1 MTATETGSARGIA
14 PDIEDV
20 MALSPLQEGLYSL
33 TVLSGLADSADD
45 EPADDPYVI
54 GMAADIA
61 GALDA
66 DLLRDCAAKMLARHP
81 NLRASFFSR
90 EIPRPVQIVPS
101 RVDLP
106 WRQVNASPEDVET
119 LEAAERRRPFDL
131 EHTPAIRFLL
141 IELPCG
147 QWRLVITAHHIVID
161 GWSLPVFVNEMMI
174 LYRAGGDLAALPVA
188 PRPYRDYIGWLAS
201 RDQAV
206 SQQVWRQHLADLPGP
221 TLLSAALGGA
231 RAASIGLPR
240 RTELRIDA
248 QTTAS
253 LVNGARSR
261 GVTVNT
267 LLQMAWALVLS
278 RLTDRDDVVFGV
290 TVSGRPAELAGVE
303 TMIGLFINT
312 VPLRVRLRAAVGVG
326 EQCRAVQRDAAMLR
340 EHSYLGHAQLRALG
354 GVGEMFD
361 TLLVYENFPLNGM
374 AAGGELTSA
383 GLTFRPAA
391 LESLTHFPVVLAAHI
406 AEREM
411 VLQVEVIDGALGATT
426 AETLGRRVLASAE
439 RLLQMWERPLREVS
453 VLLDDEAAPLRA
465 DDAATPPPALGIHTR
480 FAEIAQRMPDD
491 LAVSWANG
499 TLSYRELDTA
509 ADRLASRLA
518 DMLAD
523 RRSGAETPVAI
534 KLLRSPQYIV
544 AMLAVLKVG
553 AMCVPLEPGMP
564 PERVDSILR
573 QSGATI
579 VLDEQLLHQLVDAA
593 ESRVGK
599 YRAVDVA
606 PEQAAYVVFTSGT
619 TGEPKGVIGTH
630 AAVGAYADDHLD
642 SVLRPAAA
650 RLGRPLRIAHGWSFA
665 FDAAW
670 QPLVALLDG
679 HAVHVVDDQTQTDAE
694 ALVRVIAE
702 HGIDMIDTTP
712 SMFAQLKAF
721 GLLTEVPLA
730 VLALGG
736 ESVGSAA
743 WALIRD
749 ECTRTSM
756 TAFNCYGP
764 TEATVEAVVAA
775 IAAYDEPSIGR
786 PTRHTR
792 GYVLDSG
799 LRPVP
804 CGATGELYLAG
815 AQLAR
820 GYLGRPAETGRRFVA
835 DPFVAGER
843 MYRTGDLVRRQSDGS
858 LQYVARADAQ
868 VKIRGYR
875 VEPGEIAAV
884 LESHPGIRRAGVLMH
899 ERQGVARL
907 TAYVAATDPASMQPS
922 TAELRRMLS
931 SRLPRYMIPQR
942 IVIVDEIP
950 LTPNGKLD
958 ENALA
963 ATDSA
968 SRPVGG
974 EPGESAPATPT
985 ESAFAELLAEML
997 KIPRVDVNADL
1008 LELGLDSIAA
1018 LSMVQAARRRG
1029 IAMRARL
1036 VLECGSIRELAA
1048 AVDFDAAAFA
1058 PDVGAESG
1066 PISLLAN
1073 AHWLYEYG
1081 EARRLAQ
1088 AEAIRLPEG
1097 VTGEH
1102 LRTALSIIVDGHE
1115 ILRTRL
1121 DRAAMTLLPHR
1132 RGDFLT
1138 EVSVSDDLQA
1148 AVGACTGQAI
1158 DSLDPERGRLLA
1170 AIWLRPPN
1178 SQSVLVL
1185 AAHVLAMD
1193 PVSWQVVLGE
1203 LDAALQALIAG
1214 KSPAPIREHTS
1225 YRLWTRALASRAESL
1240 DSGPF
1245 WASQLA
1251 GDDPDLGS
1259 RRLNPAS
1266 DRAGD
1271 LLVRTTMLD
1280 LDTTGRLLKAGLPIF
1295 DVLIAAAA
1303 RMVTRW
1309 RQARGQPTPSP
1320 LLALETHGRADA
1332 LFDDARAAKGELIDT
1347 TETVGLLSAIYPLRV
1362 GTEDPRQVGQ
1372 RLSAI
1377 PGDGIDYGLLRHLR
1391 PDAGGELADLPEPQL
1406 LLNYLGRADVGGAS
1420 GLWLDRGLLSG
1431 VSPVPEPELAVR
1443 YELSIVATVLG
1454 TGDHQ
1459 VLVTQWRGLPDIL
1472 SDSDITALQALWT
1485 QALKEMVT

>member
-1 MTATETGSARGIA
+1 MTATGTETGSRPDIA

-33 TVLSGLADSADD
+33 TVLSALADSVA
-45 EPADDPYVI
+45 EDPYVI
-54 GMAADIA
+54 GMAADIS

-66 DLLRDCAAKMLARHP
+66 DLLRDCAAKMLTRHP
-81 NLRASFFSR
+81 NLRASFFSQG
-90 EIPRPVQIVPS
+90 IPRPVQIVPS
-101 RVDLP
+101 RVELP
-106 WRQVNASPEDVET
+106 WRHVAAAPEDVET
-119 LEAAERRRPFDL
+119 LEAAERRRPFDF
-131 EHTPAIRFLL
+131 ERAPAIRFLL
-141 IELPCG
+141 IELPG
-147 QWRLVITAHHIVID
+147 ARWRLVITAHHIVID

-174 LYRAGGDLAALPVA
+174 LYWASGDLEALPGA
-188 PRPYRDYIGWLAS
+188 PRPYRDYIGWLAN
-201 RDQAV
+201 RDQAA
-206 SQQVWRQHLADLPGP
+206 SQQIWRQHLADLPGP
-221 TLLSAALGGA
+221 TLLSAAMGGA
-231 RAASIGLPR
+231 PSDSAGLPR
-240 RTELRIDA
+240 GTELRIDSPA
-248 QTTAS
+248 TAE
-253 LVNGARSR
+253 LVEGARSR

-267 LLQMAWALVLS
+267 LLQMAWALVVS

-312 VPLRVRLRAAVGVG
+312 VPLRVRLDAAVAVG
-326 EQCRAVQRDAAMLR
+326 AQCRALQRDAATLR
-340 EHSYLGHAQLRALG
+340 DHGYLGHAQLRALG

-361 TLLVYENFPLNGM
+361 TLLVYENFPLGGM
-374 AAGGELTSA
+374 AAAGELTSA
-383 GLTFRPAA
+383 GVTFRPAA
-391 LESLTHFPVVLAAHI
+391 LESLTHFPVVIAAHM
-406 AEREM
+406 AGSELVVQM
-411 VLQVEVIDGALGATT
+411 EVIDGALGVTT
-426 AETLGRRVLASAE
+426 AATLGRRVTATAQ
-439 RLLQMWERPLREVS
+439 RLLQRWERPLREVS
-453 VLLDDEAAPLRA
+453 VLLDDEAAPLRGV
-465 DDAATPPPALGIHTR
+465 DAATPPAPLSIHAR
-480 FAEIAQRMPDD
+480 FAAIAERMPDN
-491 LAVSWANG
+491 LAVSWAGG
-499 TLSYRELDTA
+499 TLSYRELDA
-509 ADRLASRLA
+509 SADRLASRLA
-518 DMLAD
+518 GMLAD
-523 RRSGAETPVAI
+523 RRAGAESPVAI
-534 KLLRSPQYIV
+534 KLLRGPRYIV
-544 AMLAVLKVG
+544 AVLAVLKAG
-553 AMCVPLEPGMP
+553 AVCVPLEPGMP

-579 VLDEQLLHQLVDAA
+579 VVDEQLLDQFLNASEDPD
-593 ESRVGK
+593 GD
-599 YRAVDVA
+599 YRPADVQ
-606 PEQAAYVVFTSGT
+606 PQQAAYVVFTSGT

-642 SVLRPAAA
+642 HVLRPAASS
-650 RLGRPLRIAHGWSFA
+650 LGRPLRVAHAWSFA

-679 HAVHVVDDQTQTDAE
+679 HAVHVIDEHTQTDAE

-702 HGIDMIDTTP
+702 HRVDMIDTTP

-721 GLLTEVPLA
+721 GLLNDVPLA

-736 ESVGSAA
+736 EAVGSAA
-743 WALIRD
+743 WALIGT

-764 TEATVEAVVAA
+764 TETTVEAVVAA
-775 IAAYDEPSIGR
+775 IAEHDEPSIGR
-786 PTRHTR
+786 PTGRTCA
-792 GYVLDSG
+792 YVLDSG

-804 CGATGELYLAG
+804 CGAIGELYLAG
-815 AQLAR
+815 AQLTR
-820 GYLGRPAETGRRFVA
+820 GYLGRPAETSQRFVA
-835 DPFVAGER
+835 NPFSAGER
-843 MYRTGDLVRRQSDGS
+843 MYRTGDLVRRQPDGS
-858 LQYVARADAQ
+858 LQYIGRADSQ
-868 VKIRGYR
+868 VKIRGHR

-884 LESHPGIRRAGVLMH
+884 IESHPGIRRAGVLVH
-899 ERQGVARL
+899 ERQGVTRL

-922 TAELRRMLS
+922 TAELRLMLN

-958 ENALA
+958 DNALA
-963 ATDSA
+963 AADSA
-968 SRPVGG
+968 AGPSS
-974 EPGESAPATPT
+974 GESEPATPT

-997 KIPRVDVNADL
+997 KISRVDVDADL

-1018 LSMVQAARRRG
+1018 LSVVQAARRRG
-1029 IAMRARL
+1029 IALRARL
-1036 VLECGSIRELAA
+1036 VLECGNIRELAA
-1048 AVDFDAAAFA
+1048 AVDFEAAGFT
-1058 PDVGAESG
+1058 PDVKAESG
-1066 PISLLAN
+1066 PIPLLAN
-1073 AHWLYEYG
+1073 AHWLYDYG
-1081 EARRLAQ
+1081 QPRRLAQ

-1102 LRTALSIIVDGHE
+1102 LRTALAAIVDGHE
-1115 ILRTRL
+1115 VLRTRL
-1121 DRAAMTLLPHR
+1121 DRASMTLLPHR
-1132 RGDFLT
+1132 EGDFLT

-1148 AVGACTGQAI
+1148 AVGVSIGQAI

-1170 AIWLRPPN
+1170 AVWLRPPKG
-1178 SQSVLVL
+1178 QSVLVL

-1203 LDAALQALIAG
+1203 LDAALHALLAG

-1225 YRLWTRALASRAESL
+1225 YRRWTQALTGRAESL
-1240 DSGPF
+1240 DSTLF

-1251 GDDPDLGS
+1251 GDDPDLGV
-1259 RRLNPAS
+1259 RRLNPDV

-1280 LDTTGRLLKAGLPIF
+1280 LGTTSRLLKSGVPMLEL
-1295 DVLIAAAA
+1295 LIAASA

-1309 RQARGQPTPSP
+1309 RQRRGQPTPSP

-1332 LFDDARAAKGELIDT
+1332 LFDGNRAADGELIDT

-1362 GTEDPRQVGQ
+1362 DTDDPRQVAQ

-1391 PDAGGELADLPEPQL
+1391 ADTAGQLGALPEPQL

-1454 TGDHQ
+1454 TSDHQ
-1459 VLVTQWRGLPDIL
+1459 VLVTQWRGLRDIL
-1472 SDSDITALQALWT
+1472 GDSDIAALQALWT
-1485 QALKEMVT
+1485 QALEEMVT

>member
-1 MTATETGSARGIA
+1 MTATGTETGSRPDIA
-14 PDIEDV
+14 PHIEDV

-33 TVLSGLADSADD
+33 TVLSALADSVA
-45 EPADDPYVI
+45 EDPYVI
-54 GMAADIA
+54 GMAADIS

-66 DLLRDCAAKMLARHP
+66 DLLRDCAAKMLTRHP
-81 NLRASFFSR
+81 NLRASFFSQG
-90 EIPRPVQIVPS
+90 IPRPVQIVPS
-101 RVDLP
+101 RVELP
-106 WRQVNASPEDVET
+106 WRHVAGAPEDVET
-119 LEAAERRRPFDL
+119 LEAAERRRPFDF
-131 EHTPAIRFLL
+131 ERAPAIRFLL
-141 IELPCG
+141 IELPG
-147 QWRLVITAHHIVID
+147 ARWRLVITAHHIVID

-174 LYRAGGDLAALPVA
+174 LYRAGGDLEALPGA
-188 PRPYRDYIGWLAS
+188 PRPYRDYIGWLAN
-201 RDQAV
+201 RDQAA
-206 SQQVWRQHLADLPGP
+206 SQQIWRQHLADLPGP

-231 RAASIGLPR
+231 PSDSAGLPR
-240 RTELRIDA
+240 RTELRIDPPA
-248 QTTAS
+248 TTE
-253 LVNGARSR
+253 LVDGARAR

-267 LLQMAWALVLS
+267 LLQMAWALVVS

-312 VPLRVRLRAAVGVG
+312 VPLRVRLDAALAVGA
-326 EQCRAVQRDAAMLR
+326 QCLALQRDAATLR
-340 EHSYLGHAQLRALG
+340 DHGYLGHAQLRALG

-361 TLLVYENFPLNGM
+361 TLLVYENFPLVGM
-374 AAGGELTSA
+374 AADGELTSA

-391 LESLTHFPVVLAAHI
+391 LESLTHFPVVIAAHMAGSELVVQI
-406 AEREM
+406 
-411 VLQVEVIDGALGATT
+411 EVIDGALGVTT
-426 AETLGRRVLASAE
+426 AATLGRRVTTTAQ
-439 RLLQMWERPLREVS
+439 RLLQSWERPLREVS

-465 DDAATPPPALGIHTR
+465 VDAATPPVPLSIHAR
-480 FAEIAQRMPDD
+480 FAAIAERMPDN
-491 LAVSWANG
+491 LAVSWDG
-499 TLSYRELDTA
+499 GRLSYRELDA
-509 ADRLASRLA
+509 SADRLASRLA
-518 DMLAD
+518 GMLAD
-523 RRSGAETPVAI
+523 RRAGAESPVAI
-534 KLLRSPQYIV
+534 KLLRGPRYIV
-544 AMLAVLKVG
+544 AVLAVLKAG
-553 AMCVPLEPGMP
+553 AVCVPLEPGMP

-579 VLDEQLLHQLVDAA
+579 VVDEQLLDQFLNASEDPD
-593 ESRVGK
+593 GD
-599 YRAVDVA
+599 YRPTDVQ
-606 PEQAAYVVFTSGT
+606 PQQAAYVVFTSGT

-642 SVLRPAAA
+642 HVLRPAASS
-650 RLGRPLRIAHGWSFA
+650 LGRPLRIAHAWSFA

-679 HAVHVVDDQTQTDAE
+679 HAVHVVDEHTQTDAE

-702 HGIDMIDTTP
+702 HRVDMIDTTP

-721 GLLTEVPLA
+721 GLLNDVPLA
-730 VLALGG
+730 LLALGG
-736 ESVGSAA
+736 EAVGSAA
-743 WALIRD
+743 WALIRT

-764 TEATVEAVVAA
+764 TETTVEAVVAA
-775 IAAYDEPSIGR
+775 IAEHDEPSIGR
-786 PTRHTR
+786 PTGRTCA
-792 GYVLDSG
+792 YVLDSG

-804 CGATGELYLAG
+804 CGAIGELYLAG
-815 AQLAR
+815 VQLTR
-820 GYLGRPAETGRRFVA
+820 GYLGRPAETSQRFVA
-835 DPFVAGER
+835 NPFSAGER
-843 MYRTGDLVRRQSDGS
+843 MYRTGDLVRRQPDGS
-858 LQYVARADAQ
+858 LQYVGRADSQ
-868 VKIRGYR
+868 VKIRGHR

-884 LESHPGIRRAGVLMH
+884 IESHPGIRRAGVLVH

-922 TAELRRMLS
+922 TAELRLMLS

-963 ATDSA
+963 AAGSA
-968 SRPVGG
+968 AGPSS
-974 EPGESAPATPT
+974 GESEPATPT

-997 KIPRVDVNADL
+997 KIPRVDVDADL

-1018 LSMVQAARRRG
+1018 LSVVQAARRRG
-1029 IAMRARL
+1029 IALRARL
-1036 VLECGSIRELAA
+1036 VLECCNIRELAA
-1048 AVDFDAAAFA
+1048 AVDFEAAGFT
-1058 PDVGAESG
+1058 PDVKAESG
-1066 PISLLAN
+1066 PIPLLAN

-1081 EARRLAQ
+1081 QPRRLAQ

-1102 LRTALSIIVDGHE
+1102 LRTALAAIVDSHE
-1115 ILRTRL
+1115 VLRTRL
-1121 DRAAMTLLPHR
+1121 DRASMTLLPHAD
-1132 RGDFLT
+1132 GDFFT

-1148 AVGACTGQAI
+1148 AVGVSTGQAI
-1158 DSLDPERGRLLA
+1158 DSLDPERGWLLA
-1170 AIWLRPPN
+1170 AVWLRPPKG
-1178 SQSVLVL
+1178 QSVLVL

-1203 LDAALQALIAG
+1203 LDAALHALLAG

-1225 YRLWTRALASRAESL
+1225 YRRWTQALTSRAESL
-1240 DSGPF
+1240 DSAPF

-1251 GDDPDLGS
+1251 GDDPDLGA
-1259 RRLNPAS
+1259 RRLNPDG

-1280 LDTTGRLLKAGLPIF
+1280 LGTTGRLLKSGVPMLEL
-1295 DVLIAAAA
+1295 LIAASA

-1309 RQARGQPTPSP
+1309 RQRRGQPTPSP

-1332 LFDDARAAKGELIDT
+1332 LFDGNRAADGELIDT

-1362 GTEDPRQVGQ
+1362 DTDDPRQVAQ

-1391 PDAGGELADLPEPQL
+1391 ADTAGQLGALPEPQL

-1454 TGDHQ
+1454 TSDHQ
-1459 VLVTQWRGLPDIL
+1459 VLVTQWRGLRDIL
-1472 SDSDITALQALWT
+1472 GDSDIAALQALWT
-1485 QALKEMVT
+1485 QALEEMVT